1 MASFRERWRLPWGVA
16 DDPRSVSSR
25 APPRATSGAV
35 GAEVAGVRLVQEHF
49 DFIWRLTRRL
59 GLSPE
64 DADDVAQQVFMTATQ
79 KLTEITPG
87 HERTYL
93 YGVALRVTANLK
105 RKAHRR
111 REDTG
116 TELGSV
122 HDGGPRPDEAAELVL
137 ARQLLD
143 ELLASLPEE
152 LRRVFVL
159 ANIEQFEQAEI
170 AELEGIP
177 QGTVASRL
185 RRARAL
191 FAERLS
197 QVRHRS
203 PFGRE

>member
-1 MASFRERWRLPWGVA
+1 MASFRERWRLPWGIA
-16 DDPRSVSSR
+16 DDPRSVSFHAASR
-25 APPRATSGAV
+25 AASVAA
-35 GAEVAGVRLVQEHF
+35 GAELAGARLVQEHF
-49 DFIWRLTRRL
+49 DFIWRLIRRL

-64 DADDVAQQVFMTATQ
+64 DADDVCQQVFMTASQ
-79 KLTEITPG
+79 KLAEITPG
-87 HERTYL
+87 QERTYL
-93 YGVALRVTANLK
+93 YGVALRMTANLK

-111 REDTG
+111 HEHTG
-116 TELGSV
+116 SELGSV
-122 HDGGPRPDEAAELVL
+122 HDAALRPDEATELVL

-143 ELLASLPEE
+143 ELLAGLPEE

-197 QVRHRS
+197 QVQHRS
-203 PFGRE
+203 PFRRE

>member
-1 MASFRERWRLPWGVA
+1 LPWGIA
-16 DDPRSVSSR
+16 EGSRSDSESTRAVDKSLTRSR
-25 APPRATSGAV
+25 VEGAQ
-35 GAEVAGVRLVQEHF
+35 LVHDHF
-49 DFIWRLTRRL
+49 DFIWRLVRRL

-79 KLTEITPG
+79 KLEEITPG
-87 HERTYL
+87 HERSFL
-93 YGVALRVTANLK
+93 YGVALRVAANLK

-111 REDTG
+111 REHTG
-116 TELGSV
+116 TELGSF
-122 HDGGPRPDEAAELVL
+122 HDSALAPDDATDLTL

-143 ELLASLPEE
+143 ELLATLPDE

-159 ANIEQFEQAEI
+159 ANIEQLELGEI

-191 FAERLS
+191 FGERLS
-197 QVRHRS
+197 HVRHRS
-203 PFGRE
+203 PFR